1 MNKQAFKIIES
12 IVMANNG
19 ITIESIEN
27 NSVITPEFKSGYFVS
42 IKSFES
48 KSAIFDFQSFNA
60 YLESNQFIRDL
71 LPDYKKLFIGVW
83 FNANDNLYYY
93 DLNQYFKDL
102 DSAIT
107 YGKQQKQIA
116 IYDIAKNDSI
126 ELVYNHE

>member
-1 MNKQAFKIIES
+1 MNKQAFNIIES
-12 IVMANNG
+12 IVKANNG

-48 KSAIFDFQSFNA
+48 KSAIFDFKSFNA

-83 FNANDNLYYY
+83 FNKNDNFYYY
-93 DLNQYFKDL
+93 DLNVRNLFYSSK
-102 DSAIT
+102 
-107 YGKQQKQIA
+107 
-116 IYDIAKNDSI
+116 
-126 ELVYNHE
+126 

>member
-27 NSVITPEFKSGYFVS
+27 NSVIMPEFKSGYFVS

-48 KSAIFDFQSFNA
+48 KSPIFDFESFNA

-71 LPDYKKLFIGVW
+71 LPDHKKLFIGVW
-83 FNANDNLYYY
+83 FNKNDNFYYY

-102 DSAIT
+102 DHAIA

-116 IYDIAKNDSI
+116 IFDIAKNDSI